1 MESKDSIDKR
11 ATRIREAL
19 QAAFGVRARTLSS
32 ALRKT
37 GRRMP
42 RRLHAEAQ
50 HIVAAQRLG
59 GHPKLMKQVNTVTLA
74 EAERAVVTWLAAIDR
89 ADRRKGMWLGIAAM
103 VAFNVLLVGAAFVLW
118 LWWTGQI

>member
-1 MESKDSIDKR
+1 M
-11 ATRIREAL
+11 
-19 QAAFGVRARTLSS
+19 
-32 ALRKT
+32 
-37 GRRMP
+37 
-42 RRLHAEAQ
+42 
-50 HIVAAQRLG
+50 
-59 GHPKLMKQVNTVTLA
+59 MKQVNTVTLA